1 MERMAEGY
9 PLRLYF
15 FGRFRLKRDGQPL
28 VLPTRK
34 LELLLAYLCLHPQR
48 HNREKVAAAVWGD
61 FTDDKARASL
71 RNGLA
76 VLRRLVHPNL
86 ILSDRETVQL
96 NPDVPL
102 WVDALV
108 FAERARQFLLT
119 ALPSVATLPF
129 DLVQGD
135 LLADF
140 YEEWLFPYR
149 EQTRQLYQTTLLR
162 SVELLEAQGAY
173 HSAIRQAQ
181 QLLTQEPTHEP
192 AHQHLMICYERLG
205 DRQAVI
211 RQYETCRRV
220 LAEELGV
227 DPTPET
233 RALYRRILTAA
244 APPATSLHTNLPSPL
259 TPFIGRETETAH
271 LSQQLSLTR
280 LLTLTGPGGA
290 GKTRLAIQIGQQ
302 KGAAFADGIWW
313 VELAALTNPVMVAP
327 TVLKVL
333 GLREKSDVEPVT
345 QLLENLRPRQT
356 LLILD
361 NCEHL
366 ILACAQLS
374 DTLLLAC
381 PHLHILATS
390 REALGLTGEVVW
402 PVASL
407 ALDEAIKLFALRAA
421 ALKPTF
427 TLTPE
432 TRPLVETICQQLD
445 GNPLAIE
452 LAAARSKTL
461 PLSDIVRRLDD
472 RFALLT
478 GGSRAALPRQQTLR
492 AALDWSYDLLEP
504 TEQTLFRQLSVFAGG
519 FTLAAVEAVCKDIA
533 GSVLD
538 NLTRLVDKSL
548 VMAMG
553 HRYYLLATIRQYG
566 LDKLWLAGEESDL
579 RQRHLTWCTQLAL
592 RAAEQLLTNQ
602 QQTWLDELEVE
613 HDNFRVALRWALEG
627 GELETGIRL
636 GSDLWRFWGYRGYL
650 LEGRVWLEQMLSRL
664 SLLGEAVRPAQA
676 QALASMGVIATR
688 LGDYDVADTVLQEG
702 LRLYRGLGDK
712 AGVAFV
718 LHHLGWLN
726 TAVKRFAA
734 AHTCHQESLTF
745 RRELGPVAQ
754 RDVAESLTYLGLLA
768 WCEGDL
774 ATARA
779 YQEEALTL
787 KQAFNEPWAINFSL
801 WNLGNVALAEGQ
813 RAEAERLYRQ
823 CLQALA
829 DLRERWGLPSVL
841 ESLGTIALAK
851 QQWERVA
858 ILFAAAEKIR
868 TQTGSPLPLVWRE
881 ERERTLV
888 TVQTM
893 MGETA
898 FAAATLQG
906 QTLPLDKIIS
916 LALENE

>member
-1 MERMAEGY
+1 MHS
-9 PLRLYF
+9 LRLF
-15 FGRFRLKRDGQPL
+15 LLGRLRLEREGQPV

-76 VLRRLVHPNL
+76 VLRRQVHPDL

-96 NPDVPL
+96 NPAVPL
-102 WVDALV
+102 WVDALL
-108 FAERARQFLLT
+108 FAEQARQFLLT
-119 ALPSVATLPF
+119 ALPDVATLPF

-140 YEEWLFPYR
+140 YEEWLFPHR
-149 EQTRQLYQTTLLR
+149 EELRQLYQTTLLR

-173 HSAIRQAQ
+173 HEAIRQAQ
-181 QLLTQEPTHEP
+181 QLLTHEPTHEP
-192 AHQHLMICYERLG
+192 AHQHLMVCYERLG

-211 RQYETCRRV
+211 RQYESCRRV
-220 LAEELGV
+220 LAKELGV
-227 DPTPET
+227 DPASET
-233 RALYRRILTAA
+233 RALYRRIVAAA
-244 APPATSLHTNLPSPL
+244 APPAAPLHTNLPSPL
-259 TPFIGRETETAH
+259 TPFIGRETETAQ
-271 LSQQLSLTR
+271 LSQQLALTR

-327 TVLKVL
+327 TILKIL
-333 GLREKSDVEPVT
+333 GVREKSDVEPVT
-345 QLLENLRPRQT
+345 QLLDYLRPRHT

-374 DTLLLAC
+374 DTLLAAC
-381 PHLHILATS
+381 PHLHILTTS

-402 PVASL
+402 PVAAL
-407 ALDEAIKLFALRAA
+407 APDEAIKLFALRAA

-427 TLTPE
+427 FLTPE
-432 TRPLVETICQQLD
+432 TRPLVATICQQLD

-504 TEQTLFRQLSVFAGG
+504 DEQTLFRHLSVFAGG
-519 FTLAAVEAVCKDIA
+519 FTLAAAEAVCPDL
-533 GSVLD
+533 SSLVLD
-538 NLTRLVDKSL
+538 SLTRLVDKSL
-548 VMAMG
+548 VVATG
-553 HRYYLLATIRQYG
+553 PRYQLLTTIRQYG
-566 LDKLWLAGEESDL
+566 LDKLWLSGEEARL
-579 RQRHLTWCTQLAL
+579 RQRHLAWFTQLAL
-592 RAAEQLLTNQ
+592 QASQALLTDKQ
-602 QQTWLDELEVE
+602 QSWLDELETE
-613 HDNFRVALRWALEG
+613 HDNLRAALRWALEG

-636 GSDLWRFWGYRGYL
+636 GSALWRFWGYRGYL
-650 LEGRVWLEQMLSRL
+650 LEGRTWLEQLLARL
-664 SLLGEAVRPAQA
+664 AAQAEAVAPTQA
-676 QALASMGVIATR
+676 QALASMGVITTR
-688 LGDYDVADTVLQEG
+688 LGDYAVAETVLQEG

-726 TAVKRFAA
+726 TAVKQFAA
-734 AHTCHQESLTF
+734 AHAYHQESLTL

-768 WCEGDL
+768 WCEGNL
-774 ATARA
+774 AAARA
-779 YQEEALTL
+779 YQEEALAL
-787 KQAFNEPWAINFSL
+787 KQALSEPWAINFSL

-813 RAEAERLYRQ
+813 LAEAERLYRQ

-841 ESLGTIALAK
+841 ESLGTIALTR

-858 ILFAAAEKIR
+858 ILYAAAEKIR
-868 TQTGSPLPLVWRE
+868 AQTGSPLPWVWRE
-881 ERERTLV
+881 ARASTLE
-888 TVQTM
+888 TVRTM

-898 FAAATLQG
+898 FAAASQQG
-906 QTLPLDKIIS
+906 QALPLDDILT
-916 LALENE
+916 LALKNE